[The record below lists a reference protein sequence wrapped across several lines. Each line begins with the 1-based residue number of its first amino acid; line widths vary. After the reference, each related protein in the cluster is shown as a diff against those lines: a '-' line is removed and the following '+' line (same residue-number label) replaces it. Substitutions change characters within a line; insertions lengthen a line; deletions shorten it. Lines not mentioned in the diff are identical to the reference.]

1 MDIVKF
7 GRAWDVNNTE
17 EVEQA
22 LKELGESEFVA
33 NMSDDYSRTRQ
44 EIAEIERQRAQILRQ
59 AKEKGIL
66 EV

>member
-22 LKELGESEFVA
+22 LKELYESEFVA
-33 NMSDDYSRTRQ
+33 NMSDDYSRTQQ
-44 EIAEIERQRAQILRQ
+44 EISEIERQRAQILRQ